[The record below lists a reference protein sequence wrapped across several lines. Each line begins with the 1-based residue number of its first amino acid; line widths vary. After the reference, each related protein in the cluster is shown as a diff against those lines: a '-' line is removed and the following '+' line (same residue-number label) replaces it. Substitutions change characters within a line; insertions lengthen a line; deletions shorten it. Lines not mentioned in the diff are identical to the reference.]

1 MLQKTIKAYIENE
14 LANNPDNQPI
24 GIYKEEK
31 DYAEQ
36 HKLVPEQ
43 VNLAEKEALS
53 RFNNSYIER
62 VDKETEELISV
73 EKPEEILQKKVSFVK
88 TNKKEFLYLESDW
101 FDIIRIDGLALEHDD
116 VFGSYKSLLG
126 LKQKKIF
133 GPIIRELLQ
142 EKANGESTKFQLLF
156 NDKDGL
162 WDLNFDCDLVEGF
175 NENISLHAALELIYS
190 FLFKLVNEIEENG
203 Q

>member
-43 VNLAEKEALS
+43 ITLIEKEALS

-73 EKPEEILQKKVSFVK
+73 EKPEEFLQKKVSFVK
-88 TNKKEFLYLESDW
+88 TNKKEFLYLDSDS

-116 VFGSYKSLLG
+116 VFGSYKVLLG

-133 GPIIRELLQ
+133 GTIIREWLH

-175 NENISLHAALELIYS
+175 NENISLHAAFELIYS